1 MLRELFGMLESRVAT
16 LPATRPFV
24 FTHGRYHHDHVFL
37 SGGATAVIDL
47 DRCRP
52 SDPAKDA
59 AEFIRVLRMTAF
71 KRAYDMNRAE
81 EATTMFLNTYL
92 AEIPEAC
99 ASLGCYWAAF
109 VFHSLLSVCKKG
121 SGKGT
126 RSWDELMEFYVT
138 EMRRALAFA

>member
-1 MLRELFGMLESRVAT
+1 MFCSRSSIATISVHHRTRLIVRCGKPGSMLMKGISY
-16 LPATRPFV
+16 
-24 FTHGRYHHDHVFL
+24 HGRYHHDHVFL

-109 VFHSLLSVCKKG
+109 
-121 SGKGT
+121 
-126 RSWDELMEFYVT
+126 
-138 EMRRALAFA
+138 